1 MDAFTALVCVV
12 ALALI
17 YRLIRVALQLK
28 GDLKA
33 GATVGPSSF
42 FVEVRE
48 KKSGSRELPKARGDV
63 AG

>member
-1 MDAFTALVCVV
+1 MDALTALVCVV

-17 YRLIRVALQLK
+17 YRLILVALHRK

-33 GATVGPSSF
+33 GARVGPGSF

-48 KKSGSRELPKARGDV
+48 KKSGPRE
-63 AG
+63 